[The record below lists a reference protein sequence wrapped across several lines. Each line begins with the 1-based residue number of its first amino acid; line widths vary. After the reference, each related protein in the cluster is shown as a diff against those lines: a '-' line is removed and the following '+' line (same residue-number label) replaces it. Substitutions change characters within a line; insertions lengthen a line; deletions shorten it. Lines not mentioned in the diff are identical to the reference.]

1 MLNQWT
7 ILKPCCLGI
16 LKKTKRPN
24 KASTCFNERLPIK
37 QFSYQDFYAFYNDMT
52 ACIIALNCATLSG
65 SYTLKTELS
74 LDQRIEYL
82 NAIRQTQQKIQSL
95 RTALK
100 KETQFNHKLNLNMQ
114 IKQLEQILAQDKQRV
129 TANG

>member
-1 MLNQWT
+1 
-7 ILKPCCLGI
+7 
-16 LKKTKRPN
+16 
-24 KASTCFNERLPIK
+24 
-37 QFSYQDFYAFYNDMT
+37 MT